1 MEYLWRGYSVSKSK
15 QQIRDEGQKA
25 MTIVDDEIF
34 NTIVDEVKSDL
45 FHEWMRTED
54 NTEREKLHGLA
65 IAMEVILTRLR
76 AKADNLAIERNT

>member
-1 MEYLWRGYSVSKSK
+1 MSKTK

-34 NTIVDEVKSDL
+34 NTIVEEVKHDL
-45 FHEWMRTED
+45 FREWMRTED

-65 IAMEVILTRLR
+65 ISMEVILTRLR
-76 AKADNLAIERNT
+76 AKADNLTIERNTQ